1 MTKPLS
7 SPISET
13 GCREDLAEKG
23 PVVLA
28 FMGSDYEIAV
38 RRHRCAKVGLRG
50 STEPMTPGAEKLNC

>member
-38 RRHRCAKVGLRG
+38 DGIDVPRWVCEDPQSR
-50 STEPMTPGAEKLNC
+50 